1 MRPGL
6 HSTAMTKPGGGGGS
20 HSTMGPGAK
29 PEAERGKAMT
39 CKILVV
45 DDEPEFCRLLAS
57 VLTEMGHEVSTASGG
72 RQGLAKIRKN
82 PLDLVFLD
90 IKMPRMDG
98 LECLRRI
105 RKSKRKPV
113 IVVMTGF
120 GDIQSAREALRLGAE
135 EYISK
140 PFDLDDLKQL
150 VNELVRELAGG
161 A

>member
-1 MRPGL
+1 
-6 HSTAMTKPGGGGGS
+6 
-20 HSTMGPGAK
+20 
-29 PEAERGKAMT
+29 
-39 CKILVV
+39 
-45 DDEPEFCRLLAS
+45 
-57 VLTEMGHEVSTASGG
+57 
-72 RQGLAKIRKN
+72 
-82 PLDLVFLD
+82 
-90 IKMPRMDG
+90 MDG
-98 LECLRRI
+98 LECLRRL

>member
-1 MRPGL
+1 
-6 HSTAMTKPGGGGGS
+6 MTKPGVGGGS
-20 HSTMGPGAK
+20 HPTMGAGEK
-29 PEAERGKAMT
+29 PEAERGIAMT

-57 VLTEMGHEVSTASGG
+57 VLTEMGYEVSTASGG

-82 PLDLVFLD
+82 PPDLVFLD

-98 LECLRRI
+98 LECLRRLQ
-105 RKSKRKPV
+105 KSKRKPV

-150 VNELVRELAGG
+150 VNELVRELAG